1 MGYPLFYSKSKSHDF
16 DLGELRLFFFSY
28 FFHVLMTLMRGP
40 QQEEAV
46 AEEKEEKV
54 SHLRVLPALPA
65 AAEEPST
72 QLQAIGADAS
82 KEENG
87 Q

>member
-1 MGYPLFYSKSKSHDF
+1 
-16 DLGELRLFFFSY
+16 
-28 FFHVLMTLMRGP
+28 MTLMRGP

-54 SHLRVLPALPA
+54 SYLRVLPALPA

-72 QLQAIGADAS
+72 QLQTIGADAS

>member
-1 MGYPLFYSKSKSHDF
+1 
-16 DLGELRLFFFSY
+16 
-28 FFHVLMTLMRGP
+28 MTLMRGP

-54 SHLRVLPALPA
+54 SHLRMLPALPA
-65 AAEEPST
+65 AAEEPNT

-82 KEENG
+82 KDEGG